1 MFKIIVSI
9 FAAVLLSVN
18 TAQAAFVT
26 LNEPAMDSI
35 FSQASFGSSPIDIRY
50 GAVTEIVAPDLLE
63 ITTGAEVS
71 SVFGLHVG
79 AANVVNF
86 YFIDTLSFCGG
97 VFNTGFA
104 GCGEL
109 PGNDFVV
116 ESSIAAGG
124 FGAELLAHELAHNL
138 GLAHVGGANLMDPT
152 LNNNTDLTA
161 GQVASILASP
171 LVQSDSSGF
180 FININPVLI
189 IAEAVSVPG
198 PATALLLLMG
208 LLMVRRQE
216 A

>member
-1 MFKIIVSI
+1 
-9 FAAVLLSVN
+9 
-18 TAQAAFVT
+18 
-26 LNEPAMDSI
+26 MDSI
-35 FSQASFGSSPIDIRY
+35 FSQASFGSSAIDIRY
-50 GAVTEIVAPDLLE
+50 GATTEIVAPDLLT

-124 FGAELLAHELAHNL
+124 FGAELLAHELGHNL
-138 GLAHVGGANLMDPT
+138 GLGHQGGGNLMNSS
-152 LNNNTDLTA
+152 LNGNTSLTA
-161 GQVASILASP
+161 GQVANILASP

-180 FININPVLI
+180 FININPILI
-189 IAEAVSVPG
+189 LAEAVSVPVPA
-198 PATALLLLMG
+198 PATALLMLLG
-208 LLMVRRQE
+208 LLVVRRR
-216 A
+216 AA